1 MWLLLSCSKE
11 HSAVY
16 EIGLEQAVL
25 KQPLYEIGAA
35 RQMAEV
41 GGWSPHQW
49 CCLYVCAWKKEQD
62 VKA

>member
-1 MWLLLSCSKE
+1 M
-11 HSAVY
+11 Y